1 LGDRPLVVGIDAR
14 ELSGRPTGTGRYL
27 RSLIRHWRDGGDTL
41 VLYFDGPPP
50 DDPVLRHPALRLRS
64 VGGGG
69 SRGLVWQQRILPR
82 VAGADGLD
90 VFFAPAYSCP
100 WRLAV
105 PRVTTVHDL
114 SFFAHPQDFTL
125 RDAFRRRLTVAISA
139 RFSTRILVCA
149 EFTVREM
156 ARLFPDLAPRVRA
169 VPHGPDE
176 DLAPPPPRAAARARL
191 AVSGPLVLSVGAI
204 LNRRCAPELVR
215 SLARLRPAH
224 PSITLDLA
232 GENRTAPRLDLAG
245 IASGL
250 GLERNLRLSG
260 FVDEAGLADRYAAA
274 DVFVSLSEYEGFG
287 LPALEAAARGVPL
300 VVSRA
305 PALGEI
311 FGEAAL
317 VVDPRDESAVA
328 TAIHR
333 VLSEPGLAARLR
345 EAGLALAGRH
355 SWRRTAALTRQ
366 ALAEAA
372 E

>member
-1 LGDRPLVVGIDAR
+1 MGDRPLVVGVDAR

-27 RSLIRHWRDGGDTL
+27 RSLLRHWRDGGDRL

-50 DDPVLRHPALRLRS
+50 DDPVLRHPALRPRA
-64 VGGGG
+64 VGSGG
-69 SRGLVWQQRILPR
+69 SRGLVWQQRMLPR
-82 VAGADGLD
+82 VAAADGLD
-90 VFFAPAYSCP
+90 VFFAPAYTCP
-100 WRLAV
+100 WRLPV
-105 PRVTTVHDL
+105 PRVTTIHDL

-125 RDAFRRRLTVAISA
+125 RDAFRRRLTVAVSA
-139 RFSTRILVCA
+139 RVSARILVCA
-149 EFTVREM
+149 DFTVREV

-169 VPHGPDE
+169 IPHGPDE
-176 DLAPPPPRAAARARL
+176 DLAPPPARDAARARL
-191 AVSGPLVLSVGAI
+191 AVGGPLVLSVGAI

-215 SLARLRPAH
+215 ATARLRPAH

-245 IASGL
+245 MASEL
-250 GLERNLRLSG
+250 GLSSNVRLSG
-260 FVDEAGLADRYAAA
+260 FVDEPGLADRYAAA

-300 VVSRA
+300 VVSRD
-305 PALGEI
+305 PSLGEI
-311 FGEAAL
+311 FAGAAL
-317 VVDPRDESAVA
+317 LVDPHDESAIA

-333 VLSEPGLAARLR
+333 VLGDASLASRLR

-355 SWRRTAALTRQ
+355 SWARTAELTRQ

-372 E
+372 G